1 MRTVEKWMKKEN
13 GQQEQD
19 EKIRD
24 FVELQADDFLVGG
37 AVLISIGT
45 IITALSL
52 TRVFITRSPQGAEG
66 LVIGN
71 GIESVGNVFQVLG
84 KEKLYSIEPIEPRR
98 TGILGSWLQAIG
110 NAGNALAIQ
119 EGIILYRFTFTDE
132 GSRNDTTTNT
142 AMAMNAQ
149 QDESASTIENGS
161 TTEQEVQSTPQQEG
175 VEEELKRSIGFD
187 AVSSGI
193 QGVGAYLEGSSTL
206 RLPAFPTQGIEAT
219 GDYLTTFGAF
229 LEASGAVLAI
239 HDQELKGVL
248 LQLIG
253 SWIEVAASSLGLYA
267 YTTEASLHKQKN
279 EEKYRYSYSRYTI

>member
-1 MRTVEKWMKKEN
+1 MRTVEKRMKKEN
-13 GQQEQD
+13 KQQEQD

-24 FVELQADDFLVGG
+24 FVELQADELLVGG

-71 GIESVGNVFQVLG
+71 SIESVGNVLQVLG
-84 KEKLYSIEPIEPRR
+84 KERLYSIEPIEPRR

-110 NAGNALAIQ
+110 NAGNAIAIQ

-132 GSRNDTTTNT
+132 GSRNATNQEGNET
-142 AMAMNAQ
+142 
-149 QDESASTIENGS
+149 DIENGT

-175 VEEELKRSIGFD
+175 VEEALKRTIGFD

-193 QGVGAYLEGSSTL
+193 QGVGAYLEGSSIL
-206 RLPAFPTQGIEAT
+206 RVPAFPTQGIEAT
-219 GDYLTTFGAF
+219 GDYLTAFGAF

-248 LQLIG
+248 LQMIG

-267 YTTEASLHKQKN
+267 LTTEASLHKQKN
-279 EEKYRYSYSRYTI
+279 DEKYRYSYSRYTT

>member
-1 MRTVEKWMKKEN
+1 MKKEN
-13 GQQEQD
+13 KQQEQD

-24 FVELQADDFLVGG
+24 FVELQADELLVGG

-71 GIESVGNVFQVLG
+71 SIESVGNVLQVLG
-84 KEKLYSIEPIEPRR
+84 KERLYSIEPIEPRR

-110 NAGNALAIQ
+110 NAGNAIAIQ

-132 GSRNDTTTNT
+132 GSRNATNQEGNET
-142 AMAMNAQ
+142 
-149 QDESASTIENGS
+149 DIENGT

-175 VEEELKRSIGFD
+175 VEEALKRTIGFD

-193 QGVGAYLEGSSTL
+193 QGVGAYLEGSSIL
-206 RLPAFPTQGIEAT
+206 RVPAFPTQGIEAT
-219 GDYLTTFGAF
+219 GDYLTAFGAF

-248 LQLIG
+248 LQMIG

-267 YTTEASLHKQKN
+267 LTTEASLHKQKN
-279 EEKYRYSYSRYTI
+279 DEKYRYSYSRYTT